1 MHKLDPITVA
11 LCHTRGPET
20 KVRQLAGDNALPCVR
35 CYSGHEAY
43 FRPELP
49 VAHFELQIVLEIC
62 APLASYDAG
71 DRTLFPAHDIK
82 AENFAQ
88 HGSKQ
93 IAVGSL
99 STSA

>member
-1 MHKLDPITVA
+1 MPSPAFDAIPGMKPTFDRN
-11 LCHTRGPET
+11 CHPLTSNSR
-20 KVRQLAGDNALPCVR
+20 
-35 CYSGHEAY
+35 
-43 FRPELP
+43 
-49 VAHFELQIVLEIC
+49 IVLEIC

-93 IAVGSL
+93 IAVGP
-99 STSA
+99 TVDECVTRYFCAAF